1 MPCISLAA
9 HFNKWQ
15 GFSFAAQQSERKKKT
30 SLHVPCE
37 AVRNALTETRREV
50 SALRFPLQGVVSR
63 NFSRFTGRLLCSIAN
78 CLSARTGG
86 SADFSPPYRFNCLS
100 SFFLS
105 LPVHDLRLHEVP
117 NVGRLVGGWR
127 QGRHKFSEYRQ
138 QHGYIVCHRVP

>member
-86 SADFSPPYRFNCLS
+86 SADFSPPYRFTVLLAHPFHFSFTIKTLNGQAVRCCMYRKTCEARLSVTSAVLGLS
-100 SFFLS
+100 SFL
-105 LPVHDLRLHEVP
+105 
-117 NVGRLVGGWR
+117 
-127 QGRHKFSEYRQ
+127 
-138 QHGYIVCHRVP
+138 